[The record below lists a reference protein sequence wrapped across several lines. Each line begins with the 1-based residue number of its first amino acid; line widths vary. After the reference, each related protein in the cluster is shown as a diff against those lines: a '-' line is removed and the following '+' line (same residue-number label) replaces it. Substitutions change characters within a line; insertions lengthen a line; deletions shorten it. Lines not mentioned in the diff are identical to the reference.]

1 MFLMTDPEPSRV
13 GDDTQVDPDRDLDRE
28 DLQLAHEP
36 GVTGAVAGM
45 IVEQIRQAAGRL
57 PRPDLSGAQRPDLMP
72 LPELLDAL
80 VADLRELK
88 LRDRLADGLRQIADA
103 IERTKVH

>member
-1 MFLMTDPEPSRV
+1 MFLMTDPEPPRV
-13 GDDTQVDPDRDLDRE
+13 GDDTQVDPDGDLDKE
-28 DLQLAHEP
+28 DLRLGHEP
-36 GVTGAVAGM
+36 RYTGAVAGM
-45 IVEQIRQAAGRL
+45 LVEQIRQAAGRL
-57 PRPDLSGAQRPDLMP
+57 PRPDLSGTQRPDLMP

-88 LRDRLADGLRQIADA
+88 LRERLADGLRQIADA

>member
-1 MFLMTDPEPSRV
+1 MTDPEPLRV
-13 GDDTQVDPDRDLDRE
+13 GDDTQVDPDGDLDKE
-28 DLQLAHEP
+28 DLRLGHEP
-36 GVTGAVAGM
+36 RSTGAVAGM
-45 IVEQIRQAAGRL
+45 LVEQIRQAAGRL
-57 PRPDLSGAQRPDLMP
+57 PRPDFSGTQRPDLMP

-88 LRDRLADGLRQIADA
+88 LRERLADGLRQIADA